1 MKLMQAPKLIR
12 YTTARFARAQVR
24 VSKDGR
30 FSLLDVLKAL
40 GLEDMAAV
48 ESVLTAQNL
57 EVTRYDFGGGPEP
70 TVRGQ
75 QIALL
80 AFALETP
87 EARQWRRRAQEML
100 GRYFEGDIQ
109 LAAEIAERNPEPQT
123 RRWLAARLE
132 SIEARKNLMSVVAKH
147 GGQGPVYGQLGSLSN
162 QSVLKM
168 NSVELRRQRGVK
180 STRDGLTALELKR
193 LSYLETATAKAIE
206 ERKIKG
212 NQEILELH
220 RRNAE
225 AEKKVWETA
234 GDKVS

>member
-1 MKLMQAPKLIR
+1 MKLMSSPQIIR
-12 YTTARFARAQVR
+12 HTTARLGRANVR
-24 VSKDGR
+24 VSRDGR
-30 FSLLDVLKAL
+30 FHLLEVLAAFGITEDAL
-40 GLEDMAAV
+40 V
-48 ESVLTAQNL
+48 EQVVTAQNL
-57 EVTRYDFGGGPEP
+57 EVSRYDFGQGAEP
-70 TVRGQ
+70 VIRGQ

-87 EARQWRRRAQEML
+87 EAKAWRKKAQEML

-132 SIEARKNLMSVVAKH
+132 SIESRKKLMSVVAKH
-147 GGQGPVYGQLGSLSN
+147 GGEGEVYGQLGSLSN

-168 NSVELRRQRGVK
+168 NSTQLRQQRGVK
-180 STRDGLTALELKR
+180 STRDGLTATELKR
-193 LSYLETATAKAIE
+193 LSYLETATARSIE
-206 ERKIKG
+206 ERQVKG
-212 NQEILELH
+212 NQQILELH

-225 AEKKVWETA
+225 AEKKVWET